1 MEARVGAGTLAT
13 DSGRI
18 KTSCSRFPQL
28 DGAGVRSS
36 SSRRCGDG
44 GRQQF
49 GMSSSCRACRTRRR
63 GAKVLRELC
72 ASRLD
77 RPMCT
82 RQSLRPNL
90 GTVAVAQL
98 VRASDCGS
106 EGRGFKS
113 RQPPH
118 FARTIARGLATRE
131 ASLRERS
138 VPLRE
143 RVLPLH
149 ERFLPLRELV
159 LPLRERFLPLR
170 ERFLP
175 LRERGTPNRSRRR
188 GSSLAVAVPFAGR
201 TGRIRTERAAPAVAP
216 GR

>member
-1 MEARVGAGTLAT
+1 MFEVSAARWRGGEVVVESSLRRWRKAAGRHVEPLPCM
-13 DSGRI
+13 R
-18 KTSCSRFPQL
+18 TS
-28 DGAGVRSS
+28 
-36 SSRRCGDG
+36 
-44 GRQQF
+44 
-49 GMSSSCRACRTRRR
+49 RR

-118 FARTIARGLATRE
+118 FARTIARGLATRV
-131 ASLRERS
+131 ASLC
-138 VPLRE
+138 E
-143 RVLPLH
+143 RVLPLRGRALSLR
-149 ERFLPLRELV
+149 ERDLPLRESDS
-159 LPLRERFLPLR
+159 PLRER
-170 ERFLP
+170 
-175 LRERGTPNRSRRR
+175 
-188 GSSLAVAVPFAGR
+188 A
-201 TGRIRTERAAPAVAP
+201 
-216 GR
+216 

>member
-28 DGAGVRSS
+28 EVAAGMPPP
-36 SSRRCGDG
+36 SRRCRDG
-44 GRQQF
+44 GRQPN
-49 GMSSSCRACRTRRR
+49 GVSSGRRNRCTRRR
-63 GAKVLRELC
+63 GAQVLCELC
-72 ASRLD
+72 TSRLD

-118 FARTIARGLATRE
+118 FARTMARSPAMQD
-131 ASLRERS
+131 ASRGERG

-143 RVLPLH
+143 RDV
-149 ERFLPLRELV
+149 
-159 LPLRERFLPLR
+159 PLRERDV
-170 ERFLP
+170 P
-175 LRERGTPNRSRRR
+175 LRERGVPLRER
-188 GSSLAVAVPFAGR
+188 GVPLRERDVPLRELAL
-201 TGRIRTERAAPAVAP
+201 TLRARGCA
-216 GR
+216 